1 MSWWVWAIPS
11 KYTRTCWGGKKEIVT
26 GAHSGR
32 KAMLFSRLFSCR
44 SSICRA
50 WARPMARGLN
60 PAHETPADSRSK
72 GALYRRI
79 TSAPGVNPRASS
91 RSRVNPF
98 PWTRLIMPW
107 AWGAK
112 SSRCRAHHL
121 TSLAYAASPVKRA
134 YPAATAT
141 MRRRLFHST
150 LRSVE
155 NLRRILHTFVFPIA

>member
-1 MSWWVWAIPS
+1 
-11 KYTRTCWGGKKEIVT
+11 
-26 GAHSGR
+26 
-32 KAMLFSRLFSCR
+32 MLFSRLFFSR

-50 WARPMARGLN
+50 WARPMAWVEPRTRNTRGS
-60 PAHETPADSRSK
+60 PK
-72 GALYRRI
+72 GALNSRI
-79 TSAPGVNPRASS
+79 TSVPGVKPRANS

-107 AWGAK
+107 AWSAK
-112 SSRCRAHHL
+112 SSRVNRAHHL